1 MLPAVAVAATA
12 VEVMAVAVAA
22 FMAAGADSMVAG
34 ADFMVAAVAF
44 MEAEAASTVV
54 DSTAADFTP
63 AALVAAAFT
72 PFIPLQEEAR
82 GSAAAP
88 LPVIPNSVQPLTL
101 RAPRRT

>member
-22 FMAAGADSMVAG
+22 FMAAGADS
-34 ADFMVAAVAF
+34 MVAAVAF

>member
-22 FMAAGADSMVAG
+22 FMAAG

-63 AALVAAAFT
+63 AALVAAAFI

-88 LPVIPNSVQPLTL
+88 LRVIPNSVQPLTL
-101 RAPRRT
+101 RAARRT